1 MHCGNVVEIPYWM
14 SNFVGMGQGDDYEDS
29 SIDVYAYFNSSCY
42 DGYFDDDQVSLNKAI
57 FSTMFTPNI
66 VA

>member
-1 MHCGNVVEIPYWM
+1 M

-57 FSTMFTPNI
+57 FSTMLTPNI